1 MATSKAALARS
12 PTGIPRLD
20 SALQGGFPVGG
31 VILLSGQAGTGKTM
45 LAMRWL
51 FAGAAQKEPGV
62 YLTMTEPVSK
72 LIKHSS
78 TLTFYDPAAVD
89 KGLLV
94 LEDLRASEG
103 FLSLEKEVGKPGVEA
118 LVEDIKVLVKRTKAK
133 RLALDSVTAICR
145 FLNDAH
151 LIRHFI
157 FKLGTVLSYLG
168 CTALLVSEVTESNY
182 SAYDVEE
189 FISDGIIHLE
199 RGKHGGARTLE
210 IVKMRGTSF
219 EGAPQRYKITADGIT
234 FYEQPSFDV
243 GKLSTERLASG
254 IQGLDTMLCGGIL
267 KHSVTLLNGASGT
280 GKSTFGLQF
289 LIEGV
294 RAGERCL
301 LVNFEEAREQLIR
314 NMHTAFAQDLER
326 LEKGGLLKVECV
338 LPESRSMLD
347 HLDHILSVMR
357 EFKPERV
364 VLDSLTALEKVG
376 GKTELLSA
384 TKHLALAFKKGG
396 ATAMLITAGE
406 AIMNEGAVTET
417 RLSTIPDNIILLRY
431 VEIEANMRRFI
442 AVLKQRGSDH
452 DKELREYVITT
463 KGLEVH
469 DPFKGMQGVF
479 TGNVQQTMDRSAL
492 VQAFHDLA
500 KG

>member
-1 MATSKAALARS
+1 
-12 PTGIPRLD
+12 
-20 SALQGGFPVGG
+20 
-31 VILLSGQAGTGKTM
+31 
-45 LAMRWL
+45 
-51 FAGAAQKEPGV
+51 
-62 YLTMTEPVSK
+62 
-72 LIKHSS
+72 
-78 TLTFYDPAAVD
+78 
-89 KGLLV
+89 
-94 LEDLRASEG
+94 
-103 FLSLEKEVGKPGVEA
+103 
-118 LVEDIKVLVKRTKAK
+118 
-133 RLALDSVTAICR
+133 
-145 FLNDAH
+145 
-151 LIRHFI
+151 
-157 FKLGTVLSYLG
+157 
-168 CTALLVSEVTESNY
+168 
-182 SAYDVEE
+182 
-189 FISDGIIHLE
+189 
-199 RGKHGGARTLE
+199 
-210 IVKMRGTSF
+210 
-219 EGAPQRYKITADGIT
+219 
-234 FYEQPSFDV
+234 
-243 GKLSTERLASG
+243 
-254 IQGLDTMLCGGIL
+254 
-267 KHSVTLLNGASGT
+267 
-280 GKSTFGLQF
+280 
-289 LIEGV
+289 
-294 RAGERCL
+294 
-301 LVNFEEAREQLIR
+301 
-314 NMHTAFAQDLER
+314 
-326 LEKGGLLKVECV
+326 
-338 LPESRSMLD
+338 MLD